1 MTLSLK
7 KKIHFI
13 GSKVGSSIPRLKN
26 LNIPKSPLY
35 EISVN
40 CIYHTL
46 HTNTNTF
53 SAKQIQTGKETLKGH
68 FSKLNTNYSFLDEQT
83 PTHKCNN

>member
-1 MTLSLK
+1 MTLSL

-35 EISVN
+35 EISVSGPVLAQL
-40 CIYHTL
+40 IYSSTV
-46 HTNTNTF
+46 
-53 SAKQIQTGKETLKGH
+53 
-68 FSKLNTNYSFLDEQT
+68 
-83 PTHKCNN
+83 HKYF